1 MGTWVETPR
10 PPVIKRSLSIRQKGL
25 GRDHPDVA
33 RSLNNLAD
41 LYEKEQ
47 RFADA
52 EPLFKRALAIREQA
66 VGSDHPETAALVNN
80 LASLDQEQGRIGDG
94 LPLVERM
101 IGPGRAQARAAL
113 PVLLDAGRQQLMPQE
128 EALDDAL
135 DVVQHGAQS
144 SAATA
149 VNKLAVRLAAGSDH
163 LAELVRRDQD
173 LAGEAETLDKAII
186 AAVSRQ
192 GAKRNASAEQRSR
205 DRLAAIS
212 AERAT
217 LQETLASEFPDY
229 AALSNPLPMT
239 ARQVQALLS
248 ADEALLLF
256 ALAEQESCAFAL
268 TRAGL

>member
-1 MGTWVETPR
+1 M
-10 PPVIKRSLSIRQKGL
+10 S
-25 GRDHPDVA
+25 
-33 RSLNNLAD
+33 
-41 LYEKEQ
+41 YEKEQ

-80 LASLDQEQGRIGDG
+80 LASLYQEQGRIGDG

-205 DRLAAIS
+205 DTGRDFRGARHLARNLGKRISGLCGAVEPAADDGKAGPGAI
-212 AERAT
+212 
-217 LQETLASEFPDY
+217 
-229 AALSNPLPMT
+229 
-239 ARQVQALLS
+239 V
-248 ADEALLLF
+248 
-256 ALAEQESCAFAL
+256 
-268 TRAGL
+268 G

>member
-52 EPLFKRALAIREQA
+52 EPLLKRALAIREQA

-128 EALDDAL
+128 
-135 DVVQHGAQS
+135 
-144 SAATA
+144 
-149 VNKLAVRLAAGSDH
+149 
-163 LAELVRRDQD
+163 D

-248 ADEALLLF
+248 DDEALLLF